1 MVSVTFMNPNTNA
14 SLPVDE
20 LDEQMTVREAVE
32 NLIEQNFIPP
42 AGNGNH
48 YTLQIKGKTEFTNI
62 DATLASGGLA
72 TGDTIFVTGIQRG
85 GC

>member
-32 NLIEQNFIPP
+32 NLVEHNFIPP
-42 AGNGNH
+42 AGNGQH
-48 YTLQIKGKTEFTNI
+48 YALQIKGKTELTNA

-72 TGDTIFVTGIQRG
+72 TGDVIFVARQQRG